1 MCLEKLGLSTVRDLL
16 YHLPLRYQ
24 DRTRVTPLRQVFPRM
39 EGVVEGTVLSSQV
52 QFGRRRS
59 LLVRIEDEDA
69 ELALRFFYF
78 NREQQLRL
86 APGRR
91 VRCFGEVRRGAQ
103 QLEMVHPECRVLE
116 DGDSLPIESALTP
129 VYPATEG
136 LHQIALRKLV
146 QQALDV
152 LRRTPGDSQPLDEVL
167 AGAFPPE
174 LRLPPLHAALSLV
187 HRPPPAM
194 PLEPLWD
201 GSHPAQVRLAIEE
214 LLAHQVSLRKL
225 RQATRRRTAPRFGGP
240 SPLQASLLAAFGF
253 TLTQAQQRVIEEIRE
268 DLARPLPM
276 LRLLQGD
283 VGAGKT
289 AVAAMAASHALAGG
303 YQVALMAPTELLA
316 EQHARTF
323 TRWFTPCGIEVLSL
337 TGRLTAAVRRRLQAR
352 LEDRT
357 PCVVIGTHALFQ
369 DDVRFARLGLVI
381 VDEQHRFGV
390 DQRLAL
396 LEKGARGNLRPH
408 QLIMTATPI
417 PRTLAMT
424 AYADLDVSL
433 LDELPPGRT
442 PIATRVLAESRRE
455 DIVTRIADACAAGR
469 QAYWVC
475 PLIEE
480 SDVLDSQAATDTA
493 EQLRES
499 LPHLRIGL
507 VHGRLKE
514 QEKSAVMHAFLSHE
528 IDLLVAT
535 TVIEVG
541 VDVPNASLMIIEN
554 AERLGLS
561 QLHQLRGRVGRGE
574 THSVCILLYKGPLG
588 DTARARLQTMRDTT
602 DGFVIA
608 EKDLMLRGPG
618 EVLGTR
624 QTGAASFR
632 IADLSRDR
640 DLLPTVRDLA
650 DRILAESP
658 ELADTL
664 IRRWMH
670 QRLDY
675 AKV

>member
-1 MCLEKLGLSTVRDLL
+1 
-16 YHLPLRYQ
+16 
-24 DRTRVTPLRQVFPRM
+24 M
-39 EGVVEGTVLSSQV
+39 EGVVEGRVLSSQV

-59 LLVRIEDEDA
+59 LLVLIEDDTA
-69 ELALRFFYF
+69 TLALRFFYF
-78 NREQQLRL
+78 NRDQQLRF
-86 APGRR
+86 ANGTR
-91 VRCFGEVRRGAQ
+91 VRCFGEIRRGSQ

-116 DGDSLPIESALTP
+116 DGVAAPVDAALTP
-129 VYPATEG
+129 VYPTTEG
-136 LHQIALRKLV
+136 LHQVALRRLV
-146 QQALDV
+146 QQALDT
-152 LRRTPGDSQPLDEVL
+152 LRRTPQDSQPLDAVL
-167 AGAFPPE
+167 AEAFPAHM
-174 LRLPPLHAALSLV
+174 RLPPLHSALSLV
-187 HRPPPAM
+187 HRPPPSM
-194 PLEPLWD
+194 PLEPLWN
-201 GSHPAQVRLAIEE
+201 GTHPAQVRLAIEE
-214 LLAHQVSLRKL
+214 LLAHQLSLRKL
-225 RQATRRRTAPRFGGP
+225 RQATRQRSAPCFGDAGA
-240 SPLQASLLAAFGF
+240 LQSTLRAALGF
-253 TLTQAQQRVIEEIRE
+253 DLTGAQTRVIEEIRA
-268 DLARPLPM
+268 DLGRPLPM

-289 AVAAMAASHALAGG
+289 AVAAVAASYALAGDH
-303 YQVALMAPTELLA
+303 QVALMAPTELLA

-323 TRWFTPCGIEVLSL
+323 TRWFAPCGIDVLSL
-337 TGRLTAAVRRRLQAR
+337 TGRLGAAQRRNLQAR
-352 LEDRT
+352 LDNPA

-369 DDVRFARLGLVI
+369 DQVRFARLGLVI

-396 LEKGARGNLRPH
+396 LEKGARENLRPH

-442 PIATRVLAESRRE
+442 PIATRVLAESRRD
-455 DIVTRIADACAAGR
+455 DIVARIAEACAAGR

-493 EQLRES
+493 EILRAQL
-499 LPHLRIGL
+499 PGLRIGL
-507 VHGRLKE
+507 IHGRLKE
-514 QEKSAVMHAFLSHE
+514 QEKSAVMRAFLQHE

-574 THSVCILLYKGPLG
+574 AHSVCILLYKGPLG
-588 DTARARLQTMRDTT
+588 DTARARLQTLRDTT

-624 QTGAASFR
+624 QTGSASFR

-640 DLLPTVRDLA
+640 DLLPTVRSLA
-650 DRILAESP
+650 DRLLGEAP
-658 ELADTL
+658 ALADTL